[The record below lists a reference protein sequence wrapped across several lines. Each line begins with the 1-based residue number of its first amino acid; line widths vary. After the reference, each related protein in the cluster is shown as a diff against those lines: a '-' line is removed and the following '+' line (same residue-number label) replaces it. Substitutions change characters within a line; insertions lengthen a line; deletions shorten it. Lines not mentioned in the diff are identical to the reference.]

1 MRKQDISELVSFK
14 SQQAGDDKT
23 VKIGA
28 IGELRRWT
36 LTALGEEVDAL
47 AVSIYPLGG
56 YGKTGKTIPI
66 VARDYEGILA
76 EVADAVKKAFGDAG
90 DFLADSIKSGYSL

>member
-1 MRKQDISELVSFK
+1 MRKQEINELINFK
-14 SQQAGDDKT
+14 SQKVGDDKAI
-23 VKIGA
+23 KIGS

-56 YGKTGKTIPI
+56 YGKTGKTIII

-76 EVADAVKKAFGDAG
+76 EVADAVKKAFSDAG
-90 DFLADSIKSGYSL
+90 DFFANSIKSGYSL

>member
-1 MRKQDISELVSFK
+1 MSKEEISELVSFK

-23 VKIGA
+23 LKIGA

-36 LTALGEEVDAL
+36 LSALGEEVDAL

-56 YGKTGKTIPI
+56 YGKTSKTVLI
-66 VARDYEGILA
+66 VARDYDGVLA
-76 EVADAVKKAFGDAG
+76 EVADAVKKAFSDAG
-90 DFLADSIKSGYSL
+90 DFFASSIKGGYSL